1 MFLQCRAGA
10 GQLCLGL
17 ASTHPCNDPGMYVV
31 SFIPAGTDPRIPGVP
46 GQRKAG
52 QRLLLLL
59 TQDEHFGSEGTSL
72 PSCSELR
79 LDAAVVVA
87 IRSMA
92 APPCFPQSSPSSLP
106 PVPGHFP
113 SRLLHPA
120 V

>member
-1 MFLQCRAGA
+1 
-10 GQLCLGL
+10 
-17 ASTHPCNDPGMYVV
+17 MYVV